1 MLCTHPTLLTRRLNP
16 TPTVHCPPS
25 LLCVRSAGAHFF
37 RRSRKFSFIKRKSF
51 RNRIQIALSQNRFAN
66 TQSHQYTSLFSSDA
80 SPYKK
85 IEMEQTIV
93 LLDFVFAPTSLQRR
107 DSFLFCTVSDVC
119 HFPVKPSLTPP
130 GGSTAH
136 QHKTACPFFEP
147 HTGETHALC
156 LACAINPNIR
166 HGR

>member
-1 MLCTHPTLLTRRLNP
+1 MLCTHPALLTRRLNP

-25 LLCVRSAGAHFF
+25 LLCVRSTGAHFF

-107 DSFLFCTVSDVC
+107 DSFLFLVLFQTCVISLSNHLWLLRGGPQLVNTRLLVL
-119 HFPVKPSLTPP
+119 FLNRTQVKP
-130 GGSTAH
+130 
-136 QHKTACPFFEP
+136 
-147 HTGETHALC
+147 THC
-156 LACAINPNIR
+156 V
-166 HGR
+166 